1 MAFARE
7 DQNTSSAPG
16 SAGDRMSRRRGAN
29 HNRID
34 EEHVMFNAMS
44 NAIIVGVDGRAG
56 GRDALALAA
65 IINRSGAGTLLAV
78 HAYPYDYFT
87 RRADDTEME
96 SIMHNGAMG
105 TLDHELKLAD
115 VHAIPIAVPDGSPA
129 RALHLAAA
137 RARAALIVVGSA
149 HRGPLGRVLAGDVT
163 TGTLHGAPCPV
174 LVAPAAYALR
184 SGKLKTIG
192 VGYDGSPES
201 RAAVDLARDLAT
213 TVDAHLHIIA
223 VVATSHPDG
232 PFPGYRPDRAEH
244 TRLRHEE
251 ATDRIEAIVAELGPG
266 VSGDVLAGEPAH
278 ELAFEGKFVDLMVT
292 GSRNYG
298 PIRRLMVGSTSAS
311 LVRHAPCPVLV
322 TTRTIDDEQPVDTGA
337 AMAAVS

>member
-1 MAFARE
+1 
-7 DQNTSSAPG
+7 
-16 SAGDRMSRRRGAN
+16 
-29 HNRID
+29 
-34 EEHVMFNAMS
+34 MF

-65 IINRSGAGTLLAV
+65 NINRSDAGRLLAV
-78 HAYPYDYFT
+78 HAYPYDFFT
-87 RRADDTEME
+87 RRVDEPELE
-96 SIMHNGAMG
+96 SIMHSAAMQ
-105 TLDHELKLAD
+105 TLAQELELAD

-137 RARAALIVVGSA
+137 REHAGLIVVGSA

-163 TGTLHGAPCPV
+163 TATLHGAPCPV

-184 SGKLKTIG
+184 GGRLETIG
-192 VGYDGSPES
+192 VGFDGSPES
-201 RAAVDLARDLAT
+201 RAAVGLARDLAA
-213 TVDAHLHIIA
+213 TVDARLHVIG
-223 VVATSHPDG
+223 VVATSHPGG
-232 PFPGYRPDRAEH
+232 PFPSYRPDWAEH

-251 ATDRIEAIVAELGPG
+251 ATDHIEAIIAELGTG
-266 VSGDVLAGEPAH
+266 VTGDVLAGDPAQ
-278 ELAFEGKFVDLMVT
+278 ELAYEGKFVDLMVT

-298 PIRRLMVGSTSAS
+298 PIRRVMVGSTSAS

-337 AMAAVS
+337 AMAAVSSAGVHAGRDYRVRGPALARTLGPIGSLAVSAPTRRAR